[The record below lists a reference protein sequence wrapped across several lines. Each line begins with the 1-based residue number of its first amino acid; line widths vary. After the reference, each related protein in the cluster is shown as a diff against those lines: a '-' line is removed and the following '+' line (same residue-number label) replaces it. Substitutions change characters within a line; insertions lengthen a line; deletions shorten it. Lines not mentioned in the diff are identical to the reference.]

1 MPQARDRL
9 GPDGVAADPVNEMAL
24 SVIISAWLVGLLG
37 GLHCL
42 AMCGGFVAAAA
53 MRDGGGGGGNV
64 APLVPA
70 RVLTLRQLGYHGG
83 RIGAYVLLGAAFGA
97 AGATALRAAEVM
109 PIQRALYIVANG
121 FLLLLALGLV
131 TRSIMLQPLQRAGAV
146 AFGRALPILQ
156 PLLRQPGIGG
166 RLALGIVWGF
176 VPCGLVYGTLPLAL
190 FAGSAV
196 DGAIV
201 MLAFGIGT
209 LPNLMAT
216 QYLLGR
222 TNRLAGNRTARIGA
236 AVLVAAFG
244 ALGIYRA
251 LFDPAALAQ
260 GPFCL

>member
-1 MPQARDRL
+1 
-9 GPDGVAADPVNEMAL
+9 MAL

-131 TRSIMLQPLQRAGAV
+131 TRSIMLQPLQRAGATV
-146 AFGRALPILQ
+146 FGRALPILQ

-201 MLAFGIGT
+201 MLAFGIGRC
-209 LPNLMAT
+209 
-216 QYLLGR
+216 R
-222 TNRLAGNRTARIGA
+222 TSWRPSTCSAAPTGSPETARRGSGRPCSSPRSAHLGSTAHCSIRPRWRKDRSA
-236 AVLVAAFG
+236 CRPAQDTAVG
-244 ALGIYRA
+244 CR
-251 LFDPAALAQ
+251 Q
-260 GPFCL
+260 T